1 MFFLRS
7 KKMLLEPPIDTLVK
21 KVGNPY
27 KLAVIVS
34 KRAKL
39 LSQNLTEKEKE
50 DVPEVTRAVNEVFL
64 GEIVGK

>member
-1 MFFLRS
+1 
-7 KKMLLEPPIDTLVK
+7 MLLEPPIDALVK

-39 LSQNLTEKEKE
+39 LQTTLTETEKEE
-50 DVPEVTRAVNEVFL
+50 IPEVTRAVNDVYTDK
-64 GEIVGK
+64 IISK

>member
-1 MFFLRS
+1 
-7 KKMLLEPPIDTLVK
+7 MLLEPPIDTLVK